1 METTP
6 ASPAVRYLVEED
18 GRRVGVVLRWED
30 YTSLRTT
37 FSTDPDLLTG
47 LNGAELQV
55 LAEGVLSSRYQA
67 RLNELLQR
75 NREEGLV
82 ASEERELDR
91 LLERVNLLNVLKA
104 RAMYTLQQ
112 QQEAGEKGTRD

>member
-1 METTP
+1 
-6 ASPAVRYLVEED
+6 
-18 GRRVGVVLRWED
+18 
-30 YTSLRTT
+30 
-37 FSTDPDLLTG
+37 LTG

-112 QQEAGEKGTRD
+112 QQEAGEKGTGD